1 MRHFHFPGLNGI
13 RFLAA
18 FLVLLDHTELIKGY
32 LGLPTLWSETYSAH
46 LGSTGVTIFFV
57 LSGFLITY
65 LLFMEKSIGP
75 IHIQSF
81 YIRRILRIW
90 PLYYLIFILGFFV
103 LPYFSIFHI
112 PGYSSAFPTFPW
124 DSFWA
129 YGTLLANYG
138 FIYCVPIAYAGI
150 LWSVAVEE
158 QFYLI
163 WPWVVRHVQS
173 PVRVFLGI
181 LLFYLL
187 LKTVAY
193 FPGLGIKAQLPN
205 QFYYWLD
212 RTRISCMVI
221 GGIGAV
227 MLYHQKTAIL
237 NFLYSKTN
245 QYLQLFLFTLILSN
259 VLDSGIFNFI
269 KNEILAVNVMML
281 LLNISSNPQRLWS
294 LENRLFDFLGKIS
307 YGLYVYHLMV
317 VVMVVKSFL
326 KLGLYVDLPTWLGGL
341 MTILT
346 TTLLSILIAHLSYRY
361 FESYFLRK
369 KEKFSVIK
377 TG

>member
-1 MRHFHFPGLNGI
+1 M
-13 RFLAA
+13 
-18 FLVLLDHTELIKGY
+18 
-32 LGLPTLWSETYSAH
+32 
-46 LGSTGVTIFFV
+46 
-57 LSGFLITY
+57 
-65 LLFMEKSIGP
+65 
-75 IHIQSF
+75 
-81 YIRRILRIW
+81 
-90 PLYYLIFILGFFV
+90 
-103 LPYFSIFHI
+103 
-112 PGYSSAFPTFPW
+112 
-124 DSFWA
+124 
-129 YGTLLANYG
+129 
-138 FIYCVPIAYAGI
+138 
-150 LWSVAVEE
+150 
-158 QFYLI
+158 
-163 WPWVVRHVQS
+163 VRHVQS
-173 PVRVFLGI
+173 PTRVFLGI

-227 MLYHQKTAIL
+227 LLYQQKTALL
-237 NFLYSKTN
+237 NFLYSKTS

-259 VLDSGIFNFI
+259 VLDSGLFNFI
-269 KNEILAVNVMML
+269 KNEILAVNVMTL
-281 LLNISSNPQRLWS
+281 ILNISSNPQRLWS

-317 VVMVVKSFL
+317 VVIVVKSFL
-326 KLGLYVDLPTWLGGL
+326 KFGLNVALPAWLGGL

-346 TTLLSILIAHLSYRY
+346 TTLFSILIAHLSYRY